1 MNPRGSEGRNPS
13 PKMTTVTCATQNYDR
28 AKEVKRFDDTKVGV
42 KGLVDSGITTI
53 PRLFIHPPETLSDL
67 KPGSEA
73 RTGPDV
79 VIPTID
85 LSGVD
90 SDARRSVIVDEIRRA
105 SSSYGFFQIVNH
117 GVPLGVL
124 DRTMASIKGFHEQP
138 TEMKERFYRRDIGT
152 GVSYLSNV
160 DLYSSKAASWR
171 DTIQIRL
178 GPQPA
183 GEDKIPE
190 ICRKEVIEW
199 DREIKRLGELLAGLL
214 CEGLGVEA
222 NRLKEMTCLEGRV
235 MVGHYYPYCPQPDL
249 TLGLAYHTDPGVLT
263 VVQQDHVGGLQVK
276 YGGGVWL
283 DVKPVP
289 GALVINI
296 GDLLQVI
303 SNEEYKSA
311 EHRVLANSKNEPR
324 VSLAVFFNPS
334 IRDDLYGPLP
344 ELISPEK
351 PAIYR
356 QFTLTDYMTRFF
368 KKELDGKS
376 LTNYY
381 KL

>member
-28 AKEVKRFDDTKVGV
+28 AKEVKRFDDSKVGV

-53 PRLFIHPPETLSDL
+53 PRLFVHPPETLSDL

-171 DTIQIRL
+171 Y
-178 GPQPA
+178 A
-183 GEDKIPE
+183 
-190 ICRKEVIEW
+190 
-199 DREIKRLGELLAGLL
+199 
-214 CEGLGVEA
+214 
-222 NRLKEMTCLEGRV
+222 
-235 MVGHYYPYCPQPDL
+235 
-249 TLGLAYHTDPGVLT
+249 
-263 VVQQDHVGGLQVK
+263 
-276 YGGGVWL
+276 
-283 DVKPVP
+283 
-289 GALVINI
+289 I
-296 GDLLQVI
+296 GYR
-303 SNEEYKSA
+303 NP
-311 EHRVLANSKNEPR
+311 RNSYL
-324 VSLAVFFNPS
+324 SLWS
-334 IRDDLYGPLP
+334 
-344 ELISPEK
+344 
-351 PAIYR
+351 
-356 QFTLTDYMTRFF
+356 
-368 KKELDGKS
+368 
-376 LTNYY
+376 
-381 KL
+381 